1 MKADGRPEGRRY
13 RTIAIAVLAGLVA
26 FAAAAAF
33 PGKLSRKMPDL
44 EVYWTAAGRARAA
57 EPLYRPEDGH
67 YQFKYLPAFAVLTA
81 PAARVPLESAKPAWF
96 AISVA
101 LLVALLGMSASL
113 LPDQRQ
119 PAWWLVGGT
128 LVVMLKFYGHELVLG
143 QMNALF
149 AVLVVSAVLNM
160 RRGREATAGSLLAL
174 AIVVK
179 PYAIIFAPWV
189 LARRR
194 SASVAAV
201 AVGTLALLIV
211 PAVCYGLSGDA
222 DLHRAWWRTVTESTA
237 PNLTNP
243 DNVSIAAMWTKWIGT
258 GRPATLLSTLTG
270 AVLLA
275 TAALVFLRRRDVEFP
290 EGLEAALLL
299 TSIPLLSP
307 QGWDYVFLVATP
319 AIFFILNYFAD
330 LSQPLRAAAAAALV
344 LTGFTL
350 YDIMGRAA
358 YSRFMMLSVITVCFF
373 VVIAALANIR
383 LRAAA

>member
-1 MKADGRPEGRRY
+1 
-13 RTIAIAVLAGLVA
+13 
-26 FAAAAAF
+26 
-33 PGKLSRKMPDL
+33 
-44 EVYWTAAGRARAA
+44 
-57 EPLYRPEDGH
+57 
-67 YQFKYLPAFAVLTA
+67 
-81 PAARVPLESAKPAWF
+81 
-96 AISVA
+96 
-101 LLVALLGMSASL
+101 
-113 LPDQRQ
+113 
-119 PAWWLVGGT
+119 
-128 LVVMLKFYGHELVLG
+128 
-143 QMNALF
+143 
-149 AVLVVSAVLNM
+149 
-160 RRGREATAGSLLAL
+160 
-174 AIVVK
+174 
-179 PYAIIFAPWV
+179 
-189 LARRR
+189 
-194 SASVAAV
+194 
-201 AVGTLALLIV
+201 
-211 PAVCYGLSGDA
+211 
-222 DLHRAWWRTVTESTA
+222 
-237 PNLTNP
+237 
-243 DNVSIAAMWTKWIGT
+243 MWTKWIGT

>member
-1 MKADGRPEGRRY
+1 
-13 RTIAIAVLAGLVA
+13 
-26 FAAAAAF
+26 
-33 PGKLSRKMPDL
+33 
-44 EVYWTAAGRARAA
+44 
-57 EPLYRPEDGH
+57 
-67 YQFKYLPAFAVLTA
+67 
-81 PAARVPLESAKPAWF
+81 
-96 AISVA
+96 
-101 LLVALLGMSASL
+101 
-113 LPDQRQ
+113 
-119 PAWWLVGGT
+119 
-128 LVVMLKFYGHELVLG
+128 MLKFYGHELVLG

-149 AVLVVSAVLNM
+149 AVLVVSGVLNM
-160 RRGREATAGSLLAL
+160 RRGREATAGTLLAL

-194 SASVAAV
+194 SASIAAV
-201 AVGTLALLIV
+201 ALGTLALLFV
-211 PAVCYGLSGDA
+211 PAVRYGIGGDA
-222 DLHRAWWRTVTESTA
+222 DLHRAWWKTVTESTA

-258 GRPATLLSTLTG
+258 GRPATLLSALTG
-270 AVLLA
+270 AALVA
-275 TAALVFLRRRDVEFP
+275 SAALVFLRRRGVEFP

-330 LSQPLRAAAAAALV
+330 LSPPLRGAAAAALV